1 MNSFDLA
8 SYRQRWSFNSNCNIV
23 YDCMIKFLFHFKLLY
38 LNLNVVKKVFFYKQ
52 CLFLIMSDMHMMV
65 ANPEKVMCYLK
76 TF

>member
-23 YDCMIKFLFHFKLLY
+23 YDLYDQVFVSFQIALFKFECW
-38 LNLNVVKKVFFYKQ
+38 KKVLFYKQ

-65 ANPEKVMCYLK
+65 ANPEKVMCYLR